1 MNLLR
6 PWTVV
11 VLLVATACSGGQSAP
26 APAPAPAPGAAPAAA
41 AQENPATPEV
51 TKKQLSDDSEN
62 NTLVPSPI
70 ETQKALEKAG
80 IETQLSALISKR
92 KMDVTNKN
100 PDDAAVRT
108 GVVIADM
115 LLTVKTS
122 SKEDLLT
129 QLDEVETG
137 MQQLQ
142 GGHDI
147 KATID
152 DIKDRVKGDAVTRD
166 ELLKELDEISQAV
179 IPELRFNGKERVV
192 PLIQAGSWL
201 EGANL
206 LAKAVKAANKPSA
219 ADALLKQPA
228 VVDYFLHYVQTQG
241 QNEAPEAVTAK
252 LETSLKTLKGIA
264 SKPGSLTAEDID
276 TVAKTTDDVLAL
288 L

>member
-6 PWTVV
+6 PWMVV
-11 VLLVATACSGGQSAP
+11 VLLATTACSGGQTAP
-26 APAPAPAPGAAPAAA
+26 APAPAPAAA
-41 AQENPATPEV
+41 AQENPETPTV
-51 TKKQLSDDSEN
+51 TKKELADDSEN
-62 NTLVPSPI
+62 STLVPSPV
-70 ETQKALEKAG
+70 ETQRALERAG
-80 IETQLSALISKR
+80 IETQLSALISQR
-92 KMDVTNKN
+92 KMDVTNEN

-122 SKEDLLT
+122 SKQELLT
-129 QLDEVETG
+129 QLDQVETG
-137 MQQLQ
+137 MQQLK

-147 KATID
+147 QATIE

-166 ELLKELDEISQAV
+166 ELLKELDEISQAI
-179 IPELRFNGKERVV
+179 IPELNFNGRERVV

-206 LAKAVKAANKPSA
+206 LAKAVQKANKPSA

-228 VVDYFLHYVQTQG
+228 VVDYFLHYVKTQG
-241 QNEAPEAVTAK
+241 QDKAPEAVTAK
-252 LETSLKTLKGIA
+252 LETSLQTLEGIA
-264 SKPGSLTAEDID
+264 NKKGSLTSDDID